1 MSEPVRKSSLGVWGC
16 RRTGDYAGTRRSS
29 RNPEVTARI
38 CEIGF
43 EPGGVKLS
51 RVWTPGVWRSFSYP
65 ERCVKIRRSSGNP
78 EVFLDPEITF
88 GTRRTMDKAGICTD
102 LQGAVPGTGPR
113 VLRSGEPGC
122 LLAGTQ
128 RPVSCLGSRGIQYL
142 SIFRQQFAPYC
153 SIFSSNSGNKLCTQ
167 VTGVVYS
174 QQASLRPGSGAIEPL
189 TSCRR
194 WTSSGFVM
202 ASWRLQSLEL

>member
-16 RRTGDYAGTRRSS
+16 RRPGDYAGTRWSS

-78 EVFLDPEITF
+78 EVFLDLEITF

-102 LQGAVPGTGPR
+102 LQGAVPGTGPG

-128 RPVSCLGSRGIQYL
+128 RPVSCLGSGGIQYL
-142 SIFRQQFAPYC
+142 SRSHNLNPRKDRFPY
-153 SIFSSNSGNKLCTQ
+153 S
-167 VTGVVYS
+167 
-174 QQASLRPGSGAIEPL
+174 RPGSGAIEPL
-189 TSCRR
+189 TSCRK